1 MQDLNGL
8 KPERLDAVEDPL
20 AGAEQD
26 RRDVQRELVDDPG
39 NEGLAH
45 SRGAARDVYAAL
57 PGRLA
62 RLCVSGVE
70 AAGDEVEGRPAFH
83 LDRLVSVMGEHK
95 HRRVVRR
102 LGTPPA
108 APVLIPLAAD
118 RPEHVPPHDVRAA
131 RAHEPVGRRRVGV
144 VGALVAEMPGME
156 LAPTLTEWTIAALVG
171 PSDETVERD
180 RHVAGGVR
188 HRTPL
193 GVSLRLASGDSTPGT
208 AAQPPYCEAAWAG
221 DAWVSREGA
230 ASSIPLG
237 TVAHRFGTR
246 ICARAPLWK
255 RSSSTT
261 SSFRCSSS
269 SANGLRPVPIAIGT
283 VVSWYSSMR
292 PRRVIDLAKS
302 GPPWTRTV
310 PSSSRAF
317 SSAISA
323 PRSPPKIS
331 AGPHSAFSRV

>member
-8 KPERLDAVEDPL
+8 KPERLDAVEDLL

-26 RRDVQRELVDDPG
+26 RRDVQRELVDDSG

-83 LDRLVSVMGEHK
+83 LDRLVSVMGEDK

-131 RAHEPVGRRRVGV
+131 RTHEPVGRRRVGV

-156 LAPTLTEWTIAALVG
+156 LAPSLTEWILAALVG
-171 PSDETVERD
+171 ASDETVERD

-188 HRTPL
+188 HRRPL
-193 GVSLRLASGDSTPGT
+193 GLVCAPRPGG
-208 AAQPPYCEAAWAG
+208 PW
-221 DAWVSREGA
+221 GA
-230 ASSIPLG
+230 ARHDWPTGG
-237 TVAHRFGTR
+237 TKIRPGERLPAAG
-246 ICARAPLWK
+246 AAGRA
-255 RSSSTT
+255 
-261 SSFRCSSS
+261 
-269 SANGLRPVPIAIGT
+269 GRPVGVARHRAGA
-283 VVSWYSSMR
+283 YA
-292 PRRVIDLAKS
+292 RRVLGGSGENWVGYHLATHLTEAS
-302 GPPWTRTV
+302 HA
-310 PSSSRAF
+310 AF
-317 SSAISA
+317 A
-323 PRSPPKIS
+323 
-331 AGPHSAFSRV
+331 